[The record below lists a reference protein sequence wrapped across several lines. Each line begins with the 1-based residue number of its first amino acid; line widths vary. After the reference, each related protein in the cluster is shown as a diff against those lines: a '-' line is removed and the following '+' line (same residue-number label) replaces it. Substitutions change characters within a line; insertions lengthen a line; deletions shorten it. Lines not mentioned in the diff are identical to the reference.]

1 MAYVGRINVFDGICF
16 GGHAVDYR
24 VFDPQ
29 LCIVQ
34 LTDFHFG
41 KELQANSCKLAD
53 DILET
58 IKTNIK
64 SGTVLLLV
72 TGDIA
77 YSGKKN
83 EYRSASLFF
92 DYLFEQLGK
101 LEYHSKVY
109 ILPGNHDLQ
118 DPRKSTERF
127 AGSQYDL
134 DIKKMASFYEFA
146 NKYDNRF
153 VLGQPEPITFEVEGT
168 PVSISGFNS
177 APLSTI
183 VGDDK
188 GFHLLRTAQCGLL
201 DNTPDSGLHI
211 FASHHGSEW
220 FRDNDRLSLEKL
232 LSDSIDFA
240 FFGHEHMGQSRCV
253 GGLSGESCVVVR
265 GGTYS
270 LYDDAQSTYK
280 MLLIRFGEL
289 GSYEFVERVYDWE
302 ASGQVHALVDE
313 GRSYRRYIKSKT
325 YFRPRPE
332 FVNELFKSEGNSNE
346 SFKDSFVFPS
356 LKEEIATGTKD
367 GELRIN
373 DRKVITDIHSFME
386 LLLDAKTLEIH
397 SDIRAGKSSLLK
409 AIYRESLAMGYSP
422 LLLTPDYSTGS
433 ITRTLST
440 IIEDQYGDTR
450 EAAEHFRRI
459 PREKVLLLV
468 DDFDSLKRKTK
479 KSDVI
484 KSMLETAGNIVLITA
499 NSFPFE
505 LDETVEVEFQHLLI
519 CPWTKNKRD
528 ELIQKRCKGRLSDEQ
543 TDELIAIVDKAV
555 HSHFQL
561 FDMTPPFINQYI
573 DFYIYESGA
582 SFIKGDLPFTTI
594 MNTNVKR
601 RMRNAVSEDENQL
614 VDEFADAVITVLKKL
629 ALKIHSDRTTVFS
642 SMTFSEVAE
651 SYLTEYDIPAKPKTI
666 MNASVQSGV
675 LIVNDSGYEYSFA
688 SRSLYAYFVAQ
699 AIDLELDEDVDKG
712 ESYVLRLLDELD
724 FSINEEI
731 LVLLEGTR
739 FIPWLTQ
746 KLVEKASDAVNGSDV
761 IFSKGKTY
769 ECLSGLEGLK
779 IAPPSQ
785 EGTGVIRSVT
795 DEIEQR
801 NCEAIERVSYA
812 GVYEYDVPET
822 RNAFQSAI
830 IALKYVAIAGRC
842 LNRQQVK
849 LKESFKAT
857 VREQIYY
864 ATGAALNLLLASIDE
879 SYDEM
884 VEDIVSHLDSPEEAR
899 PKIRRL
905 LSMVALSG
913 CIGQLDTVASNTRG
927 QLSVRGF
934 AKINDRNDFNSLFM
948 LALYLRSSCES
959 QFCNEAKKSIKTARE
974 HAAWPFIVSIMVFSA
989 GYIVEHPH
997 MSKSARHSLIDTVF
1011 NGDQKAKANFLKSAQ
1026 A

>member
-1 MAYVGRINVFDGICF
+1 MDCRD
-16 GGHAVDYR
+16 
-24 VFDPQ
+24 FDPQ

-41 KELQANSCKLAD
+41 KELQANSCKRAD

-92 DYLFEQLGK
+92 DYLVEQLGK

-109 ILPGNHDLQ
+109 ILPGNHDVQ

-127 AGSQYDL
+127 ADSQYDL

-211 FASHHGSEW
+211 FASHHGPEW

-270 LYDDAQSTYK
+270 LYDDAQSAYK
-280 MLLIRFGEL
+280 MLLIRFGEF
-289 GSYEFVERVYDWE
+289 GSYEFAERVYGWE
-302 ASGQVHALVDE
+302 ASAQIHAPLDE
-313 GRSYRRYIKSKT
+313 AHSYRRYIKSKT
-325 YFRPRPE
+325 YFRPRSD
-332 FVNELFKSEGNSNE
+332 FVNELFETEDNSSE

-373 DRKVITDIHSFME
+373 DQKLISDIHSFME
-386 LLLDAKTLEIH
+386 FLLDVKTLEIH

-433 ITRTLST
+433 ISRTLSS
-440 IIEDQYGDTR
+440 IIKDQYGDTR
-450 EAAEHFRRI
+450 EAVELFGRI

-468 DDFDSLKRKTK
+468 DDFDSLKRKAK

-484 KSMLETAGNIVLITA
+484 KSMLKTAGNIVLITA
-499 NSFPFE
+499 NSFTFE
-505 LDETVEVEFQHLLI
+505 LDETVEVDFRHLLI

-528 ELIQKRCKGRLSDEQ
+528 ELIQKRCKGTGLSDAQ
-543 TDELIAIVDKAV
+543 VDELIAIVDKAV
-555 HSHFQL
+555 GSHFQL

-573 DFYIYESGA
+573 DFYIYDSGA
-582 SFIKGDLPFTTI
+582 SFIKGDLPFTSI
-594 MNTNVKR
+594 MNSNVKR
-601 RMRNAVSEDENQL
+601 KICNVISDGENQML
-614 VDEFADAVITVLKKL
+614 DILADAVITVLKKL

-651 SYLTEYDIPAKPKTI
+651 NYLSEYGIPITPKI
-666 MNASVQSGV
+666 IIDASVQSGV
-675 LIVNDSGYEYSFA
+675 LLVEDNGFDYSFA

-724 FSINEEI
+724 FSNNEEI
-731 LVLLEGTR
+731 LVLLEDTR

-761 IFSKGKTY
+761 VFSKGKTY

-785 EGTGVIRSVT
+785 EGTGVIRNVT
-795 DEIEQR
+795 DELEQR

-830 IALKYVAIAGRC
+830 IALKYVAISGRC

-864 ATGAALNLLLASIDE
+864 ATGAALNLLLEAVDD

-884 VEDIVSHLDSPEEAR
+884 VEEVVGHFDSPDEAK

-913 CIGQLDTVASNTRG
+913 CIGQLDTVASNACG
-927 QLSVRGF
+927 PLSVLGF
-934 AKINDRNDFNSLFM
+934 SKIIDESDFYSLFM
-948 LALYLRSSCES
+948 LALYLRSNSEKE
-959 QFCNEAKKSIKTARE
+959 FCGVAKKSIKTARE
-974 HAAWPFIVSIMVFSA
+974 HAAWPFIVAITVLSA

-997 MSKSARHSLIDTVF
+997 MSKSARQSLVDTVF
-1011 NGDQKAKANFLKSAQ
+1011 NGNQKVKAKFLKSAR

>member
-1 MAYVGRINVFDGICF
+1 MDCRY
-16 GGHAVDYR
+16 
-24 VFDPQ
+24 FDPQ

-41 KELQANSCKLAD
+41 KELQANSCKRAD

-92 DYLFEQLGK
+92 DYLVEQLGK

-109 ILPGNHDLQ
+109 ILPGNHDVQ

-127 AGSQYDL
+127 ADSQYDL
-134 DIKKMASFYEFA
+134 DIKKMASFYEFT

-211 FASHHGSEW
+211 FASHHGPEW
-220 FRDNDRLSLEKL
+220 FRDNDRLSLERL

-270 LYDDAQSTYK
+270 FYDDAQSTYK

-373 DRKVITDIHSFME
+373 DQKVITDIHSFME

-479 KSDVI
+479 KSVVI

-499 NSFPFE
+499 NSFTFE
-505 LDETVEVEFQHLLI
+505 LDETVEVDFRHLLI

-528 ELIQKRCKGRLSDEQ
+528 ELIQKRCKGTGLSDAQ
-543 TDELIAIVDKAV
+543 VDELIAIVDKAV
-555 HSHFQL
+555 GSHFQL

-573 DFYIYESGA
+573 DFYIYDSGA
-582 SFIKGDLPFTTI
+582 SFIKGDLPFTSI
-594 MNTNVKR
+594 MNSNVKR
-601 RMRNAVSEDENQL
+601 KICNVISDGENQML
-614 VDEFADAVITVLKKL
+614 DILADAVITVLKKL

-651 SYLTEYDIPAKPKTI
+651 NYLSEYGIPITPKII
-666 MNASVQSGV
+666 MDASVQSGV
-675 LIVNDSGYEYSFA
+675 LLVEDNGFNYSFA

-699 AIDLELDEDVDKG
+699 AIDLEFDEDVDKG

-761 IFSKGKTY
+761 VFSKGKTY

-785 EGTGVIRSVT
+785 EGKGVIRSVT
-795 DEIEQR
+795 DELEQR

-849 LKESFKAT
+849 LKESLKAT

-864 ATGAALNLLLASIDE
+864 ATGAALNLLLEAVDD

-884 VEDIVSHLDSPEEAR
+884 VEEVVGQFDSPDEAK
-899 PKIRRL
+899 PKIRKL

-913 CIGQLDTVASNTRG
+913 CIGQLDTVASNACG
-927 QLSVRGF
+927 PLSVLGF
-934 AKINDRNDFNSLFM
+934 SKIIDDSDFYSLFM
-948 LALYLRSSCES
+948 LALYLRSNSEKE
-959 QFCNEAKKSIKTARE
+959 FCSVAKKSIKTARE
-974 HAAWPFIVSIMVFSA
+974 HAAWPFIVAITVLSA

-997 MSKSARHSLIDTVF
+997 MSKSARQSLVDTVF
-1011 NGDQKAKANFLKSAQ
+1011 NGNQKAKAKFLKSAQ

>member
-1 MAYVGRINVFDGICF
+1 MDCRD
-16 GGHAVDYR
+16 
-24 VFDPQ
+24 FDPQ

-41 KELQANSCKLAD
+41 KELQANSCKRAD

-92 DYLFEQLGK
+92 DYLVEQLGK

-109 ILPGNHDLQ
+109 ILPGNHDVQ

-127 AGSQYDL
+127 ADSQYDL
-134 DIKKMASFYEFA
+134 DIKKMASFYEFT

-211 FASHHGSEW
+211 FASHHGPEW
-220 FRDNDRLSLEKL
+220 FRDNDRLSLERL

-270 LYDDAQSTYK
+270 FYDDAQSTYK

-373 DRKVITDIHSFME
+373 DQKVITDIHSFME

-479 KSDVI
+479 KSVVI

-499 NSFPFE
+499 NSFTFE
-505 LDETVEVEFQHLLI
+505 LDETVKVDFRHLLI

-528 ELIQKRCKGRLSDEQ
+528 ELIQKRCKGTGLSDAQ
-543 TDELIAIVDKAV
+543 VDELIAIVDKAV
-555 HSHFQL
+555 GSHFQL

-573 DFYIYESGA
+573 DFYIYDSGA
-582 SFIKGDLPFTTI
+582 SFIKGDLPFTSI
-594 MNTNVKR
+594 MNSNVKR
-601 RMRNAVSEDENQL
+601 KICNVISDGENQML
-614 VDEFADAVITVLKKL
+614 DILADAVITVLKKL

-651 SYLTEYDIPAKPKTI
+651 NYLSEYGIPITPKII
-666 MNASVQSGV
+666 MDASVQSGV
-675 LIVNDSGYEYSFA
+675 LLVEDNGFNYSFA

-699 AIDLELDEDVDKG
+699 AIDLEFDEDVDKG

-761 IFSKGKTY
+761 VFSKGKTY

-785 EGTGVIRSVT
+785 EGKGVIRSVT
-795 DEIEQR
+795 DELEQR

-849 LKESFKAT
+849 LKESLKAT

-864 ATGAALNLLLASIDE
+864 ATGAALNLLLEAVDD

-884 VEDIVSHLDSPEEAR
+884 VEEVVGQFDSPDEAK
-899 PKIRRL
+899 PKNRKL

-913 CIGQLDTVASNTRG
+913 CIGQLDTVASNACG
-927 QLSVRGF
+927 PLSVLGF
-934 AKINDRNDFNSLFM
+934 SKIIDDSDFYSLFM
-948 LALYLRSSCES
+948 LALYLRSNSEKE
-959 QFCNEAKKSIKTARE
+959 FCSVAKKSIKTARE
-974 HAAWPFIVSIMVFSA
+974 HAAWPFIVAITVLSA

-997 MSKSARHSLIDTVF
+997 MSKSARQSLVDSVF
-1011 NGDQKAKANFLKSAQ
+1011 NGNQKAKAKFLKSAQ

>member
-1 MAYVGRINVFDGICF
+1 MDC
-16 GGHAVDYR
+16 R

-41 KELQANSCKLAD
+41 KELQANSCKRAD

-92 DYLFEQLGK
+92 DYLVEQLGK

-109 ILPGNHDLQ
+109 ILPGNHDVQ

-127 AGSQYDL
+127 ADSQYDL

-153 VLGQPEPITFEVEGT
+153 VLGQPQPITFEVEGT

-211 FASHHGSEW
+211 FASHHGPEW
-220 FRDNDRLSLEKL
+220 FRDNDRLSLERL

-270 LYDDAQSTYK
+270 FYDDAQSTYK

-332 FVNELFKSEGNSNE
+332 FVIELFKSEGNSNE

-373 DRKVITDIHSFME
+373 DQKVITDIHSFME
-386 LLLDAKTLEIH
+386 FLLDAKTLEIH

-499 NSFPFE
+499 NSFTFE
-505 LDETVEVEFQHLLI
+505 LDETVEVDFRHLLI

-528 ELIQKRCKGRLSDEQ
+528 ELIQKRCKGTGLSDAQ
-543 TDELIAIVDKAV
+543 VDELIAIVDKAV
-555 HSHFQL
+555 GSHFQL

-573 DFYIYESGA
+573 DFYIYDSGA
-582 SFIKGDLPFTTI
+582 SFIKGDLPFTSI
-594 MNTNVKR
+594 MNSNVKR
-601 RMRNAVSEDENQL
+601 KICNVISDGENQML
-614 VDEFADAVITVLKKL
+614 DILADAVITVLKKL

-651 SYLTEYDIPAKPKTI
+651 NYLSEYGIPITPKII
-666 MNASVQSGV
+666 MDASVQSGV
-675 LIVNDSGYEYSFA
+675 LLVEDNGFDYSFA

-746 KLVEKASDAVNGSDV
+746 KLVEKAADAVNGSDV
-761 IFSKGKTY
+761 VFSKGKTY

-795 DEIEQR
+795 DELEQR

-849 LKESFKAT
+849 LKESFKAI
-857 VREQIYY
+857 VREQIYC
-864 ATGAALNLLLASIDE
+864 ATGAALNLLLEAVDD

-884 VEDIVSHLDSPEEAR
+884 VEEVAGQFDSPDEAK

-913 CIGQLDTVASNTRG
+913 CIGQLDTVASNACG
-927 QLSVRGF
+927 PLSVLGF
-934 AKINDRNDFNSLFM
+934 STIIDESDFYSLFM
-948 LALYLRSSCES
+948 LALYLRSNSEKE
-959 QFCNEAKKSIKTARE
+959 FCNVAKKSIKTARE
-974 HAAWPFIVSIMVFSA
+974 HAAWPYIVAITVLSA

-997 MSKSARHSLIDTVF
+997 MSKPARQSLVDTVF
-1011 NGDQKAKANFLKSAQ
+1011 NGNQKAKAKFLKSAQ

>member
-1 MAYVGRINVFDGICF
+1 MDCRD
-16 GGHAVDYR
+16 
-24 VFDPQ
+24 FDPQ

-41 KELQANSCKLAD
+41 KELQANSCKRAD

-92 DYLFEQLGK
+92 DYLVEQLGK

-109 ILPGNHDLQ
+109 ILPGNHDVQ

-127 AGSQYDL
+127 ADSQYDL

-211 FASHHGSEW
+211 FASHHGPEW

-270 LYDDAQSTYK
+270 LYDDAQSAYK
-280 MLLIRFGEL
+280 MLLIRFGEF
-289 GSYEFVERVYDWE
+289 GSYEFAERVYGWE
-302 ASGQVHALVDE
+302 ASAQIHAPLDE
-313 GRSYRRYIKSKT
+313 AHSYRRYIKSKT
-325 YFRPRPE
+325 YFRPRSD
-332 FVNELFKSEGNSNE
+332 FVNELFETEDNSSE

-373 DRKVITDIHSFME
+373 DQKLISDIHSFME
-386 LLLDAKTLEIH
+386 FLLDVKTLEIH

-433 ITRTLST
+433 ISRTLSS
-440 IIEDQYGDTR
+440 IIKDQYGDTR
-450 EAAEHFRRI
+450 EAVELFGRI

-468 DDFDSLKRKTK
+468 DDFDSLKRKAK

-484 KSMLETAGNIVLITA
+484 KSMLKTAGNIVLITA
-499 NSFPFE
+499 NSFTFE
-505 LDETVEVEFQHLLI
+505 LDETVEVDFRHLLI

-528 ELIQKRCKGRLSDEQ
+528 ELIQKRCKGTGLSDAQ
-543 TDELIAIVDKAV
+543 VDELIAIVDKAV
-555 HSHFQL
+555 GSHFQL

-573 DFYIYESGA
+573 DFYIYDSGA
-582 SFIKGDLPFTTI
+582 SFIKGDLPFTSI
-594 MNTNVKR
+594 MNSNVKR
-601 RMRNAVSEDENQL
+601 KICNVISDGENQML
-614 VDEFADAVITVLKKL
+614 DILADAVITVLKKL
-629 ALKIHSDRTTVFS
+629 ALKIHSDRTTVYS

-651 SYLTEYDIPAKPKTI
+651 NYLSEYGIPITPKII
-666 MNASVQSGV
+666 MDASVQSGV
-675 LIVNDSGYEYSFA
+675 LLVEDNGFNYSFA

-699 AIDLELDEDVDKG
+699 AIDLEFDEDVDKG

-731 LVLLEGTR
+731 LVLLEDTR

-761 IFSKGKTY
+761 VFSKGKTY
-769 ECLSGLEGLK
+769 ECLSGLEGIK

-785 EGTGVIRSVT
+785 EGAGAIRSVT
-795 DEIEQR
+795 DELEQR

-857 VREQIYY
+857 VRGQIYY
-864 ATGAALNLLLASIDE
+864 ATGAALNLLLEAVDD

-884 VEDIVSHLDSPEEAR
+884 VEEVVGHFDSPDEAK

-913 CIGQLDTVASNTRG
+913 CIGQLDTVASNACG
-927 QLSVRGF
+927 PLSVLGF
-934 AKINDRNDFNSLFM
+934 SKIIDESDFYSLFM
-948 LALYLRSSCES
+948 LALYLRSNSEKE
-959 QFCNEAKKSIKTARE
+959 FCGVAKKSIKTARE
-974 HAAWPFIVSIMVFSA
+974 HAAWPFIAAITVLSA

-997 MSKSARHSLIDTVF
+997 MSKSARQSLVDTVF
-1011 NGDQKAKANFLKSAQ
+1011 NGNQKVKAKFLKSAR

>member
-1 MAYVGRINVFDGICF
+1 MDRNDFE
-16 GGHAVDYR
+16 
-24 VFDPQ
+24 PQ

-41 KELQANSCKLAD
+41 DELQSNYQKRAD

-58 IKTNIK
+58 IKKSIK

-72 TGDIA
+72 TGDVA
-77 YSGKKN
+77 RTGKES
-83 EYRSASLFF
+83 EYQSAFMFF
-92 DYLFEQLGK
+92 DYLIEQLNQP
-101 LEYHSKVY
+101 EYQLIDY

-118 DPRKSTERF
+118 GPCKSIECF
-127 AGSQYDL
+127 SGAQYDL
-134 DIKKMASFYEFA
+134 DIDNMASFYKFA
-146 NKYDNRF
+146 KKFNNGF
-153 VLGQPEPITFEVEGT
+153 VLGQPQPIVFEVEGT
-168 PVSISGFNS
+168 QVSVSGFNS
-177 APLSTI
+177 APLSTLD
-183 VGDDK
+183 GDDK
-188 GFHLLRTAQCGLL
+188 GFHVLRNPERALL

-211 FASHHGSEW
+211 FASHHGPEW
-220 FRDNDRLSLEKL
+220 FRDNERISLEKML
-232 LSDSIDFA
+232 ANCFDFA
-240 FFGHEHMGQSRCV
+240 FTGHEHMGQSRCV
-253 GGLSGESCVVVR
+253 GGLTGESCVVVR

-270 LYDDAQSTYK
+270 LCDDDQSAYK

-289 GSYEFVERVYDWE
+289 GSYKFTETVYGWE
-302 ASGQVHALVDE
+302 ASAQIHTPLDE
-313 GRSYRRYIKSKT
+313 AHSYRRYIKSKT
-325 YFRPRPE
+325 YFRPLSV
-332 FVNELFKSEGNSNE
+332 FVNELFETEGNSSE

-373 DRKVITDIHSFME
+373 DQNLITDIHSFME
-386 LLLDAKTLEIH
+386 FLLDAKTLEIH

-433 ITRTLST
+433 ISRTLST
-440 IIEDQYGDTR
+440 IIKDQYGDTR
-450 EAAEHFRRI
+450 EAVELFGRI

-468 DDFDSLKRKTK
+468 DDFDSLKRKAK

-484 KSMLETAGNIVLITA
+484 KSMLKTAGNIVLITD
-499 NSFPFE
+499 NSFPFG
-505 LDETVEVEFQHLLI
+505 LDETVEVDFRHLII

-528 ELIQKRCKGRLSDEQ
+528 ELIQKRCKDTGLSDEQ
-543 TDELIAIVDKAV
+543 IDELIAIVDKAV

-573 DFYIYESGA
+573 DFYIFESGA
-582 SFIKGDLPFTTI
+582 SLMKGDLPFTSI
-594 MNTNVKR
+594 MNTNIKR
-601 RMRNAVSEDENQL
+601 RMRNTVFDDENQL
-614 VDEFADAVITVLKKL
+614 VDELVDTVITVLKKL
-629 ALKIHSDRTTVFS
+629 ALKVHSNRTTVFS
-642 SMTFSEVAE
+642 SMTFSEVANN
-651 SYLTEYDIPAKPKTI
+651 YLSEYGIPVSPKKI
-666 MNASVQSGV
+666 MDASVQSGV
-675 LIVNDSGYEYSFA
+675 LVVKDNGYDYSFA

-699 AIDLELDEDVDKG
+699 AIDFELDEDVDKG
-712 ESYVLRLLDELD
+712 ESFVLRLLDELD

-795 DEIEQR
+795 DEMEQR

-812 GVYEYDVPET
+812 GVYEYDVPES

-849 LKESFKAT
+849 LRESFKAI
-857 VREQIYY
+857 VREQIYCS
-864 ATGAALNLLLASIDE
+864 TGAALNLLLEAIDD

-884 VEDIVSHLDSPEEAR
+884 VAEVAGQFDSPDEVK
-899 PKIRRL
+899 PKIGKL

-913 CIGQLDTVASNTRG
+913 CIGQLDTVASNACG
-927 QLSVRGF
+927 PLSVLGF
-934 AKINDRNDFNSLFM
+934 SKISDESDFYSLFM
-948 LALYLRSSCES
+948 LALYLRSNSEKK
-959 QFCNEAKKSIKTARE
+959 FCNVAKKSIKTARE
-974 HAAWPFIVSIMVFSA
+974 HVAWPYIVAIMVLSA

-997 MSKSARHSLIDTVF
+997 MSKSARHSLIDNVF
-1011 NGDQKAKANFLKSAQ
+1011 NGDQKVKANFLKSAQ

>member
-1 MAYVGRINVFDGICF
+1 MDCRD
-16 GGHAVDYR
+16 
-24 VFDPQ
+24 FDPQ

-41 KELQANSCKLAD
+41 KELQANSCKRAD

-92 DYLFEQLGK
+92 DYLVEQLGK

-109 ILPGNHDLQ
+109 ILPGNHDVQ

-127 AGSQYDL
+127 ADSQYDL

-211 FASHHGSEW
+211 FASHHGPEW
-220 FRDNDRLSLEKL
+220 FRDNDRLSLERL

-270 LYDDAQSTYK
+270 FYDDAQSTYK

-373 DRKVITDIHSFME
+373 DQKIITDIHSFME

-397 SDIRAGKSSLLK
+397 SDIRAGKSSFLK

-499 NSFPFE
+499 NSFTFE
-505 LDETVEVEFQHLLI
+505 LDETVEVDFRHLLI

-528 ELIQKRCKGRLSDEQ
+528 ELIQKRCKGTGLSDAQ
-543 TDELIAIVDKAV
+543 VDELIAIVDKAV
-555 HSHFQL
+555 GSHFQL

-573 DFYIYESGA
+573 DFYIYDSGA
-582 SFIKGDLPFTTI
+582 SFIKGDLPFTSI
-594 MNTNVKR
+594 MNSNVKR
-601 RMRNAVSEDENQL
+601 KICNIISDGENQML
-614 VDEFADAVITVLKKL
+614 DILADAVITVLKKL

-651 SYLTEYDIPAKPKTI
+651 NYLSEYGIPITPKII
-666 MNASVQSGV
+666 MDASVQSGV
-675 LIVNDSGYEYSFA
+675 LLVEDNGFNYSFA

-746 KLVEKASDAVNGSDV
+746 KLVEKAADAVNGSDV
-761 IFSKGKTY
+761 VFSKRKTY

-795 DEIEQR
+795 DELEQR

-849 LKESFKAT
+849 LKESLKAT

-864 ATGAALNLLLASIDE
+864 ATGAALNLLLEAVDD

-884 VEDIVSHLDSPEEAR
+884 VEEVVGQFDSPDEDK

-913 CIGQLDTVASNTRG
+913 CIGQLDTVAANACG
-927 QLSVRGF
+927 PLSVLGF
-934 AKINDRNDFNSLFM
+934 SKIIDDSDFYSLFM
-948 LALYLRSSCES
+948 LALYLRSNSEKE
-959 QFCNEAKKSIKTARE
+959 FCNVAKNSIKTARE
-974 HAAWPFIVSIMVFSA
+974 HAAWPFIVAITVLSA

-997 MSKSARHSLIDTVF
+997 MSKSARQSLVDTVF
-1011 NGDQKAKANFLKSAQ
+1011 NGNQKAKAKFLKSAQ

>member
-1 MAYVGRINVFDGICF
+1 MDCRD
-16 GGHAVDYR
+16 
-24 VFDPQ
+24 FDPQ

-41 KELQANSCKLAD
+41 KELQANSCKRAD

-92 DYLFEQLGK
+92 DYLVEQLGK

-109 ILPGNHDLQ
+109 ILPGNHDVQ

-127 AGSQYDL
+127 ADSQHDL
-134 DIKKMASFYEFA
+134 DIKKMASFYEFT

-201 DNTPDSGLHI
+201 DNIPDSGLHI
-211 FASHHGSEW
+211 FASHHGPEW
-220 FRDNDRLSLEKL
+220 FRDNDRLSLERL

-270 LYDDAQSTYK
+270 FYDDAQSTYK

-373 DRKVITDIHSFME
+373 DQKVITDIHSFME

-479 KSDVI
+479 KSVVI

-499 NSFPFE
+499 NSFTFE
-505 LDETVEVEFQHLLI
+505 LDETVEVDFRHLLI

-528 ELIQKRCKGRLSDEQ
+528 ELIQKRCKGTGLSDAQ
-543 TDELIAIVDKAV
+543 VDELIAIVDKAV
-555 HSHFQL
+555 GSHFQL

-573 DFYIYESGA
+573 DFYIYDSGA
-582 SFIKGDLPFTTI
+582 SFIKGDLPFTSI
-594 MNTNVKR
+594 MNSNVKR
-601 RMRNAVSEDENQL
+601 KICNVISDGENQML
-614 VDEFADAVITVLKKL
+614 DILADAVITVLKKL

-651 SYLTEYDIPAKPKTI
+651 NYLSEYGIPITPKII
-666 MNASVQSGV
+666 MDASVQSGV
-675 LIVNDSGYEYSFA
+675 LLVEDNGFNYSFA

-699 AIDLELDEDVDKG
+699 AIDLEFDEDVDKG

-761 IFSKGKTY
+761 VFSKGKTY

-785 EGTGVIRSVT
+785 EGKGVIRSVT
-795 DEIEQR
+795 DELEQR

-849 LKESFKAT
+849 LKESLKAT

-864 ATGAALNLLLASIDE
+864 ATGAALNLLLEAVDD

-884 VEDIVSHLDSPEEAR
+884 VEEVVGQFDSPDEAK
-899 PKIRRL
+899 PKIRKL

-913 CIGQLDTVASNTRG
+913 CIGQLDTVASNACG
-927 QLSVRGF
+927 PLSVLGF
-934 AKINDRNDFNSLFM
+934 SKIIDDSDFYSLFM
-948 LALYLRSSCES
+948 LALYLRSNSEKE
-959 QFCNEAKKSIKTARE
+959 FCSVAKKSIKTARE
-974 HAAWPFIVSIMVFSA
+974 HAAWPFIVAITVLSA

-997 MSKSARHSLIDTVF
+997 MSKSARQSLVDTVF
-1011 NGDQKAKANFLKSAQ
+1011 NGNQKAKAKFLKSAQ

>member
-1 MAYVGRINVFDGICF
+1 MDCND
-16 GGHAVDYR
+16 
-24 VFDPQ
+24 FDPQ

-41 KELQANSCKLAD
+41 EELQSNYQKRVD

-58 IKTNIK
+58 IKNSIN

-72 TGDIA
+72 TGDVA
-77 YSGKKN
+77 RTGKGS
-83 EYRSASLFF
+83 EYQSAAMFF
-92 DYLFEQLGK
+92 DYLIEQLNQP
-101 LEYHSKVY
+101 EYQLKVY

-118 DPRKSTERF
+118 GPCKSIECF
-127 AGSQYDL
+127 SGVQYDL
-134 DIKKMASFYEFA
+134 DLENMASFFEFA

-153 VLGQPEPITFEVEGT
+153 VFGQPGPIVFEVEGT
-168 PVSISGFNS
+168 KVSVSGFNS
-177 APLSTI
+177 APLSTLD
-183 VGDDK
+183 GDDK
-188 GFHLLRTAQCGLL
+188 GFHVLRNPERALL

-211 FASHHGSEW
+211 FASHHGPEW
-220 FRDNDRLSLEKL
+220 FCDNERLSLEKML
-232 LSDSIDFA
+232 ASCFDFA
-240 FFGHEHMGQSRCV
+240 FTGHEHMGQSRCV

-270 LYDDAQSTYK
+270 LNDDDQSTYK

-289 GSYEFVERVYDWE
+289 GSYEFAEKVFSWGSS
-302 ASGQVHALVDE
+302 AQVHARIDE
-313 GRSYRRYIKSKT
+313 DRSCRRYIKSKT
-325 YFRPRPE
+325 YFSPQPD
-332 FVNELFKSEGNSNE
+332 FVNELFKSEGNSND

-367 GELRIN
+367 GELKIN
-373 DRKVITDIHSFME
+373 DQKVITDIHSFME
-386 LLLDAKTLEIH
+386 LLVDAKTLEIH

-422 LLLTPDYSTGS
+422 LLLTPEYSTGS

-450 EAAEHFRRI
+450 DAAELFRRI

-468 DDFDSLKRKTK
+468 DDFDSLKRKNK

-484 KSMLETAGNIVLITA
+484 KSMLEIAGNIVLITDI
-499 NSFPFE
+499 SFPFE
-505 LDETVEVEFQHLLI
+505 LDETVEVDFRHLLI

-528 ELIQKRCKGRLSDEQ
+528 ELIQKRCKGTELSVGQ
-543 TDELIAIVDKAV
+543 IDELISIVDKAV

-582 SFIKGDLPFTTI
+582 SLMKGDLPFTSI

-601 RMRNAVSEDENQL
+601 RMRNAVSDDENQL
-614 VDEFADAVITVLKKL
+614 IDELADAVITVLKKL
-629 ALKIHSDRTTVFS
+629 ALKVHSNRTTVFS
-642 SMTFSEVAE
+642 SMTFSEVANN
-651 SYLTEYDIPAKPKTI
+651 YLSEYGIPVSPKKI
-666 MNASVQSGV
+666 MDASVQSGV
-675 LIVNDSGYEYSFA
+675 LVVKDNGYEYSFA

-699 AIDLELDEDVDKG
+699 AIDFELDEDADKG

-785 EGTGVIRSVT
+785 EGAGAIRSVT
-795 DEIEQR
+795 DEMEQR
-801 NCEAIERVSYA
+801 NCEAIERVSYS

-849 LKESFKAT
+849 LKESFKAI
-857 VREQIYY
+857 VRGQIYC
-864 ATGAALNLLLASIDE
+864 ATGAALNLLLEAIDD
-879 SYDEM
+879 SFGEM
-884 VEDIVSHLDSPEEAR
+884 VEAVAGQFDSPDEAK
-899 PKIRRL
+899 PKIRKL

-913 CIGQLDTVASNTRG
+913 CIGQLDTVASNACG
-927 QLSVRGF
+927 PLSVLGF
-934 AKINDRNDFNSLFM
+934 SKIIDESDFYSLFM
-948 LALYLRSSCES
+948 LALYLRSNSEKE
-959 QFCNEAKKSIKTARE
+959 FCNVAKKSIKTARE
-974 HAAWPFIVSIMVFSA
+974 HAAWPFIVAIMVLSA
-989 GYIVEHPH
+989 EYIVEHPH
-997 MSKSARHSLIDTVF
+997 MSKSVRHSLIDTVF
-1011 NGDQKAKANFLKSAQ
+1011 NGDQKVKARLLKTTQ

>member
-1 MAYVGRINVFDGICF
+1 MDRNDFE
-16 GGHAVDYR
+16 
-24 VFDPQ
+24 PQ

-41 KELQANSCKLAD
+41 EELQVNCHDRVD

-58 IKTNIK
+58 IKSSIT
-64 SGTVLLLV
+64 SGAVLLLV

-77 YSGKKN
+77 YSGKKK
-83 EYRSASLFF
+83 EYQSASLFF
-92 DYLFEQLGK
+92 DYLIEQLDK
-101 LEYHSKVY
+101 LEYRLIVY
-109 ILPGNHDLQ
+109 LLPGNHDLQ
-118 DPRKSTERF
+118 GPRKSTERF
-127 AGSQYDL
+127 VDTQYDL
-134 DIKKMASFYEFA
+134 DVKKMASFYEFA
-146 NKYDNRF
+146 NQYGNQF
-153 VLGQPEPITFEVEGT
+153 VLGQPDSITFEVEGT
-168 PVSISGFNS
+168 QVSVSGFNS
-177 APLSTI
+177 APLSTL

-188 GFHLLRTAQCGLL
+188 GFHLLRSFGSSLL
-201 DNTPDSGLHI
+201 GNTPDSGLHI
-211 FASHHGSEW
+211 FASHHGPEW
-220 FRDNDRLSLEKL
+220 FLDNDRLNLEKM
-232 LSDSIDFA
+232 LSNSFDFA
-240 FFGHEHMGQSRCV
+240 FTGHEHMGQSRCV
-253 GGLSGESCVVVR
+253 GGLTGESCVVVR

-270 LYDDAQSTYK
+270 LYDDNQSSYK
-280 MLLIRFGEL
+280 MVLIRFGEL
-289 GSYEFVERVYDWE
+289 GSYEFVERVYGWDVS
-302 ASGQVHALVDE
+302 ARVHTPIDE
-313 GRSYRRYIKSKT
+313 DCSYHRYIKSKT
-325 YFRPRPE
+325 YFRPRSD

-373 DRKVITDIHSFME
+373 DQKIITDIHSFME

-397 SDIRAGKSSLLK
+397 SDIREGKSSLLK
-409 AIYRESLAMGYSP
+409 AIYRESLSMGYSP

-433 ITRTLST
+433 ISRTLST

-450 EAAEHFRRI
+450 EAVERFRRI

-468 DDFDSLKRKTK
+468 DDFDSLKRKAK

-484 KSMLETAGNIVLITA
+484 KSMLRTAGNIVLITDI
-499 NSFPFE
+499 SFPFE
-505 LDETVEVEFQHLLI
+505 LDETVEADFRHLLI

-528 ELIQKRCKGRLSDEQ
+528 ELIQKRCKDTGLSDEQ
-543 TDELIAIVDKAV
+543 VDELIAIVDKAV

-582 SFIKGDLPFTTI
+582 FFIKGDLPFTSI

-601 RMRNAVSEDENQL
+601 KIRNAVSDDEKQL
-614 VDEFADAVITVLKKL
+614 VDELADAVIAVLMKL
-629 ALKIHSDRTTVFS
+629 ALKIHSDRTVVFS
-642 SMTFSEVAE
+642 SMTFSQVAE
-651 SYLTEYDIPAKPKTI
+651 SYLNDYGIPADPKTI
-666 MNASVQSGV
+666 MDVSVQSGV
-675 LIVNDSGYEYSFA
+675 LVVKDNGYEYSFA

-785 EGTGVIRSVT
+785 EGTGAIRSVT
-795 DEIEQR
+795 DEMEQR

-812 GVYEYDVPET
+812 GVYEYEVPKA

-849 LKESFKAT
+849 LKESLKAT
-857 VREQIYY
+857 ARERIYCV
-864 ATGAALNLLLASIDE
+864 TGAALNLLLTAIDE

-884 VEDIVSHLDSPEEAR
+884 VEDVASQLDSPEEAR
-899 PKIRRL
+899 PIIRRL

-913 CIGQLDTVASNTRG
+913 CIGQLDTVASNACG
-927 QLSVRGF
+927 PLSVLGF
-934 AKINDRNDFNSLFM
+934 SKIIDESDFYSLFM
-948 LALYLRSSCES
+948 LALYLRSNSEKK
-959 QFCNEAKKSIKTARE
+959 FCNVAKKSIKTARE
-974 HAAWPFIVSIMVFSA
+974 HAAWPLIVAITVLSA

-997 MSKSARHSLIDTVF
+997 MSKSARHSLIDNVF
-1011 NGDQKAKANFLKSAQ
+1011 NGDQKVKARLLKTTQ

>member
-1 MAYVGRINVFDGICF
+1 MDCHDFN
-16 GGHAVDYR
+16 
-24 VFDPQ
+24 PQ

-41 KELQANSCKLAD
+41 EELRGNYQKRVN

-58 IKTNIK
+58 IKNSIK

-72 TGDIA
+72 TGDVA
-77 YSGKKN
+77 RTGEEK
-83 EYRSASLFF
+83 EYHAAAMFF
-92 DYLFEQLGK
+92 DYLIERLNKPEYQLR
-101 LEYHSKVY
+101 VY

-118 DPRKSTERF
+118 GPCNSIVCRAD
-127 AGSQYDL
+127 AQYDL
-134 DIKKMASFYEFA
+134 DINNMVSFFDFA
-146 NKYDNRF
+146 NKYDNQF
-153 VLGQPEPITFEVEGT
+153 VLGKPEPITFEVEGT
-168 PVSISGFNS
+168 QVSVSGYNS
-177 APLSTI
+177 APLSSLL
-183 VGDDK
+183 GDDK
-188 GFHLLRTAQCGLL
+188 GFHLLRCPESGLL
-201 DNTPDSGLHI
+201 DNAPDSGLHI
-211 FASHHGSEW
+211 FASHHGPEW
-220 FRDNDRLSLEKL
+220 FCDDDRLSLEKL
-232 LSDSIDFA
+232 LSNCFDFA
-240 FFGHEHMGQSRCV
+240 FTGHEHMGQSRCV
-253 GGLSGESCVVVR
+253 GGLAGESCVVVR

-270 LYDDAQSTYK
+270 LCDDDQSSYK

-289 GSYEFVERVYDWE
+289 GSYEFAERVYGWE
-302 ASGQVHALVDE
+302 ASAQIHTLLDE
-313 GRSYRRYIKSKT
+313 AHSYRRYIKSKT
-325 YFRPRPE
+325 FFRPRSD
-332 FVNELFKSEGNSNE
+332 FVKELFEAEDNSSE

-373 DRKVITDIHSFME
+373 GQKLISDIHSFME
-386 LLLDAKTLEIH
+386 FLLDAKTLEIH

-450 EAAEHFRRI
+450 EAAELFRRI

-468 DDFDSLKRKTK
+468 DDFDSLKRKNK

-484 KSMLETAGNIVLITA
+484 KSMLKIAGNIVLITA
-499 NSFPFE
+499 KSFTFE
-505 LDETVEVEFQHLLI
+505 LDETVEVDFRHLLI

-528 ELIQKRCKGRLSDEQ
+528 ELIQKRCKDRLSDEQ

-594 MNTNVKR
+594 MNSNVKR
-601 RMRNAVSEDENQL
+601 RMRNAVPDDDDQL
-614 VDEFADAVITVLKKL
+614 VDELADAVITVLKKL

-642 SMTFSEVAE
+642 SRTFSEVAE
-651 SYLTEYDIPAKPKTI
+651 NYLSEYGIPAKPKII
-666 MNASVQSGV
+666 MDASIQSGV
-675 LIVNDSGYEYSFA
+675 LVVKDNGYEYSFA

-699 AIDLELDEDVDKG
+699 TIDFELDEDVELG
-712 ESYVLRLLDELD
+712 ESYVMRLLDELD
-724 FSINEEI
+724 FPINEEI

-746 KLVEKASDAVNGSDV
+746 KLVEKASDAVDSSDV
-761 IFSKGKTY
+761 IFNQGKTY
-769 ECLSGLEGLK
+769 KCLSGLEGIK

-785 EGTGVIRSVT
+785 EGAGAIRSVT
-795 DEIEQR
+795 DEIEKR

-812 GVYEYDVPET
+812 GVYEYEVPET
-822 RNAFQSAI
+822 RSAFQSAI

-849 LKESFKAT
+849 LKESLKAT

-884 VEDIVSHLDSPEEAR
+884 VEDVVGQLDSPEEAR
-899 PKIRRL
+899 PKIRKL

-913 CIGQLDTVASNTRG
+913 CIGQLDTVASNACG
-927 QLSVRGF
+927 PLSVRGF
-934 AKINDRNDFNSLFM
+934 SMIDDENEFYSLFM
-948 LALYLRSSCES
+948 LALYLRSNSES
-959 QFCNEAKKSIKTARE
+959 QFCNEAKKSIKTARG
-974 HAAWPFIVSIMVFSA
+974 HYAWPFIVSIMVLSA

-997 MSKSARHSLIDTVF
+997 MSKPARHSLIDTVF
-1011 NGDQKAKANFLKSAQ
+1011 NGDQKVKANFLKSAQ

>member
-1 MAYVGRINVFDGICF
+1 MDC
-16 GGHAVDYR
+16 HD
-24 VFDPQ
+24 FDPQ

-41 KELQANSCKLAD
+41 EELRGNYQKRVN

-58 IKTNIK
+58 IKNSIK

-72 TGDIA
+72 TGDVA
-77 YSGKKN
+77 RTGEEK
-83 EYRSASLFF
+83 EYHAAAMFF
-92 DYLFEQLGK
+92 DYLIERLNKPEYQLR
-101 LEYHSKVY
+101 VY

-118 DPRKSTERF
+118 GPCNSIVCRAD
-127 AGSQYDL
+127 AQYDL
-134 DIKKMASFYEFA
+134 DINNMVSFFEFA
-146 NKYDNRF
+146 NKYDNQF
-153 VLGQPEPITFEVEGT
+153 VLGKPEPITFEVEGT
-168 PVSISGFNS
+168 QVSVSGYNS
-177 APLSTI
+177 APLSSLL
-183 VGDDK
+183 GDDK
-188 GFHLLRTAQCGLL
+188 GFHLLRCPESGLL
-201 DNTPDSGLHI
+201 DNIPDSGLHI
-211 FASHHGSEW
+211 FASHHGPEW
-220 FRDNDRLSLEKL
+220 FCDDDRLSLEKL
-232 LSDSIDFA
+232 LSNCFDFA
-240 FFGHEHMGQSRCV
+240 FTGHEHMGQSRCV
-253 GGLSGESCVVVR
+253 GGLAGESCVVVR

-270 LYDDAQSTYK
+270 LCDDDQSSYK

-289 GSYEFVERVYDWE
+289 GSYEFAERVYGWE
-302 ASGQVHALVDE
+302 ASAQIHTLLDE
-313 GRSYRRYIKSKT
+313 AHSYRRYIKSKT
-325 YFRPRPE
+325 FFRPRSD
-332 FVNELFKSEGNSNE
+332 FVKELFEAEDNSSE

-373 DRKVITDIHSFME
+373 DQKLISDIHSFME
-386 LLLDAKTLEIH
+386 FLLDAKTLEIH

-450 EAAEHFRRI
+450 EAAELFRRI
-459 PREKVLLLV
+459 PREKDLLLV
-468 DDFDSLKRKTK
+468 DDFDSLKRKNK

-484 KSMLETAGNIVLITA
+484 KSMLKIAGNIVLITA
-499 NSFPFE
+499 KSFTFE
-505 LDETVEVEFQHLLI
+505 LDETVEVDFRHLLI

-528 ELIQKRCKGRLSDEQ
+528 ELIQKRCKDRLSDEQ
-543 TDELIAIVDKAV
+543 ADELIAIVDKAV

-573 DFYIYESGA
+573 DFYIYDSGA
-582 SFIKGDLPFTTI
+582 SFIKGDLPFTSI
-594 MNTNVKR
+594 MNSNVKR
-601 RMRNAVSEDENQL
+601 KICNVISDGENQML
-614 VDEFADAVITVLKKL
+614 DILADAVITVLKKL
-629 ALKIHSDRTTVFS
+629 ALKIHSDRTTLFS

-651 SYLTEYDIPAKPKTI
+651 NYLSEYGIPITPKII
-666 MNASVQSGV
+666 MDASVQSGV
-675 LIVNDSGYEYSFA
+675 LLVEDNGFDYSFA

-746 KLVEKASDAVNGSDV
+746 KLVEKAADAVNGSDV
-761 IFSKGKTY
+761 VFSKGKTY

-785 EGTGVIRSVT
+785 EGTGVVRSVT
-795 DEIEQR
+795 DEMEQR

-812 GVYEYDVPET
+812 GVYDYDVPET

-849 LKESFKAT
+849 LKEPLKAI
-857 VREQIYY
+857 VREQIYR
-864 ATGAALNLLLASIDE
+864 ATGAALNLLLEAIDD
-879 SYDEM
+879 SYEEM
-884 VEDIVSHLDSPEEAR
+884 AEEVAGHFDSPDEAK

-913 CIGQLDTVASNTRG
+913 CIGQLDTVASNACG
-927 QLSVRGF
+927 SLSVLGF
-934 AKINDRNDFNSLFM
+934 SKIIDESDFYSLFM
-948 LALYLRSSCES
+948 LALYLRSNSEKE
-959 QFCNEAKKSIKTARE
+959 FCNVAKKSIKTARE
-974 HAAWPFIVSIMVFSA
+974 HAAWPFIVAITVLSA

-997 MSKSARHSLIDTVF
+997 MSKSARQSLVDTVF
-1011 NGDQKAKANFLKSAQ
+1011 NGNQKAKAKFLKSAQ

>member
-1 MAYVGRINVFDGICF
+1 
-16 GGHAVDYR
+16 
-24 VFDPQ
+24 
-29 LCIVQ
+29 
-34 LTDFHFG
+34 
-41 KELQANSCKLAD
+41 
-53 DILET
+53 
-58 IKTNIK
+58 
-64 SGTVLLLV
+64 
-72 TGDIA
+72 
-77 YSGKKN
+77 
-83 EYRSASLFF
+83 
-92 DYLFEQLGK
+92 
-101 LEYHSKVY
+101 
-109 ILPGNHDLQ
+109 
-118 DPRKSTERF
+118 
-127 AGSQYDL
+127 
-134 DIKKMASFYEFA
+134 
-146 NKYDNRF
+146 
-153 VLGQPEPITFEVEGT
+153 
-168 PVSISGFNS
+168 
-177 APLSTI
+177 
-183 VGDDK
+183 
-188 GFHLLRTAQCGLL
+188 
-201 DNTPDSGLHI
+201 
-211 FASHHGSEW
+211 
-220 FRDNDRLSLEKL
+220 
-232 LSDSIDFA
+232 
-240 FFGHEHMGQSRCV
+240 
-253 GGLSGESCVVVR
+253 
-265 GGTYS
+265 
-270 LYDDAQSTYK
+270 

-289 GSYEFVERVYDWE
+289 GSYKFTETVYGWE
-302 ASGQVHALVDE
+302 ASAQIHTSLDNAH
-313 GRSYRRYIKSKT
+313 SYRRYIKSKT
-325 YFRPRPE
+325 YFRPRSD
-332 FVNELFKSEGNSNE
+332 FVNELFETEDNSRE

-373 DRKVITDIHSFME
+373 DQKLISDIHSFME
-386 LLLDAKTLEIH
+386 LLVDAKTLEIH

-422 LLLTPDYSTGS
+422 LLLTPEYSTGS

-450 EAAEHFRRI
+450 NAAELFRRI

-468 DDFDSLKRKTK
+468 DDFDSLKRKNK

-484 KSMLETAGNIVLITA
+484 KSMLEIAGNIVLITDT
-499 NSFPFE
+499 SFSFE
-505 LDETVEVEFQHLLI
+505 LDETVEVDFRHLLI

-528 ELIQKRCKGRLSDEQ
+528 ELIQKRCKGTELSVGQ
-543 TDELIAIVDKAV
+543 IDELISIVDKAV

-573 DFYIYESGA
+573 DFYIFESG
-582 SFIKGDLPFTTI
+582 SSLMKGDLPFTSI

-601 RMRNAVSEDENQL
+601 RMRNAVSDDENQL
-614 VDEFADAVITVLKKL
+614 IDEFADAVITVLKKL
-629 ALKIHSDRTTVFS
+629 ALKVHSNRTTVFS
-642 SMTFSEVAE
+642 GMTFSEVANN
-651 SYLTEYDIPAKPKTI
+651 YLSDYGIPVSPKKI
-666 MNASVQSGV
+666 IDASVQSGV
-675 LIVNDSGYEYSFA
+675 LVVKDNGYEYSFA

-746 KLVEKASDAVNGSDV
+746 KLVEKASDAVNGSDA

-785 EGTGVIRSVT
+785 EGTGAIRSVT
-795 DEIEQR
+795 DEMEQR

-849 LKESFKAT
+849 LKESFKVT

-864 ATGAALNLLLASIDE
+864 ATGAALNLLLVSIDE

-884 VEDIVSHLDSPEEAR
+884 VEDVVGQLDSPEEAR
-899 PKIRRL
+899 PIIRRL

-913 CIGQLDTVASNTRG
+913 CIGQLDTVASNACG
-927 QLSVRGF
+927 PLSVLGF
-934 AKINDRNDFNSLFM
+934 SKIIDESDFYSLFM
-948 LALYLRSSCES
+948 LALYLRSNSEKE
-959 QFCNEAKKSIKTARE
+959 FCNVAKKSIKTARE
-974 HAAWPFIVSIMVFSA
+974 HAAWPYIVAIMVLSA

-997 MSKSARHSLIDTVF
+997 MSKSARHSLIDNVF
-1011 NGDQKAKANFLKSAQ
+1011 NGDQKVKARLLKTTQ

>member
-1 MAYVGRINVFDGICF
+1 M
-16 GGHAVDYR
+16 DYR
-24 VFDPQ
+24 DFDPQ

-41 KELQANSCKLAD
+41 EGLRGNYQKRVN

-58 IKTNIK
+58 IKNSIK

-72 TGDIA
+72 TGDVA
-77 YSGKKN
+77 RTGEEK
-83 EYRSASLFF
+83 EYHAAAMFF
-92 DYLFEQLGK
+92 DYLIERLNKPEYQLR
-101 LEYHSKVY
+101 VY

-118 DPRKSTERF
+118 GPCNSIVCRAD
-127 AGSQYDL
+127 AQYDL
-134 DIKKMASFYEFA
+134 DINNMVSFFDFA
-146 NKYDNRF
+146 NKYDNQF
-153 VLGQPEPITFEVEGT
+153 VLGKPEPITFEVEGT
-168 PVSISGFNS
+168 QVSVSGYNS
-177 APLSTI
+177 APLSSLL
-183 VGDDK
+183 GDDK
-188 GFHLLRTAQCGLL
+188 GFHLLRCPESGLL
-201 DNTPDSGLHI
+201 DNAPDSGLHI
-211 FASHHGSEW
+211 FASHHGPEW
-220 FRDNDRLSLEKL
+220 FCDDDRLSLEKL
-232 LSDSIDFA
+232 LSNCFDFA
-240 FFGHEHMGQSRCV
+240 FTGHEHMGQSRCV
-253 GGLSGESCVVVR
+253 GGLAGESCVVVR

-270 LYDDAQSTYK
+270 LCDDDQSSYK

-289 GSYEFVERVYDWE
+289 GSYEFAERVYGWE
-302 ASGQVHALVDE
+302 ASAQIHTLLDE
-313 GRSYRRYIKSKT
+313 AHSYRRYIKSKT
-325 YFRPRPE
+325 FFRPRSD
-332 FVNELFKSEGNSNE
+332 FVKELFEAEDNSSE

-373 DRKVITDIHSFME
+373 DQKLISDIHSFME
-386 LLLDAKTLEIH
+386 FLLDAKTLEIH

-422 LLLTPDYSTGS
+422 LLLTTDYSTGS

-450 EAAEHFRRI
+450 EAAELFRRI

-468 DDFDSLKRKTK
+468 DDFDSLKRKNK

-484 KSMLETAGNIVLITA
+484 KSMLKIAGNIVLITA
-499 NSFPFE
+499 KSFTFE
-505 LDETVEVEFQHLLI
+505 LDETVEVDFRHLLI

-528 ELIQKRCKGRLSDEQ
+528 ELIQKRCKDRLSDEQ

-594 MNTNVKR
+594 MNSNVKR
-601 RMRNAVSEDENQL
+601 RMRNAVPDDDDQL
-614 VDEFADAVITVLKKL
+614 VDELADAVITVLKKL

-642 SMTFSEVAE
+642 SRTFSEVAE
-651 SYLTEYDIPAKPKTI
+651 NYLSEYGIPAKPKII
-666 MNASVQSGV
+666 MDASIQSGV
-675 LIVNDSGYEYSFA
+675 LVVKDNGYEYSFA

-699 AIDLELDEDVDKG
+699 AIDFELDEDVELG
-712 ESYVLRLLDELD
+712 ESYVMRLLDELD
-724 FSINEEI
+724 FPINEEI

-746 KLVEKASDAVNGSDV
+746 KLVEKASDAVDSSDV
-761 IFSKGKTY
+761 IFNQGKTY
-769 ECLSGLEGLK
+769 KCLSGLEGIK

-785 EGTGVIRSVT
+785 EGAGAIRSVT
-795 DEIEQR
+795 DEIEKR

-812 GVYEYDVPET
+812 GVYEYEVPET
-822 RNAFQSAI
+822 RSAFQSAI

-849 LKESFKAT
+849 LKESLKAT

-884 VEDIVSHLDSPEEAR
+884 VEDVVGQLGSPEEAR
-899 PKIRRL
+899 PKIRKL

-913 CIGQLDTVASNTRG
+913 CIGQLDTVASNACG
-927 QLSVRGF
+927 PLSVRGF
-934 AKINDRNDFNSLFM
+934 SMIDDENEFYSLFM
-948 LALYLRSSCES
+948 LALYLRSNSES
-959 QFCNEAKKSIKTARE
+959 QFCNEAKKSIKTARG
-974 HAAWPFIVSIMVFSA
+974 HYAWPFIVSIMVLSA

-997 MSKSARHSLIDTVF
+997 MSKPARHSLIDTVF
-1011 NGDQKAKANFLKSAQ
+1011 NGDQKVKANFLKSAQ

>member
-1 MAYVGRINVFDGICF
+1 MDC
-16 GGHAVDYR
+16 HDL
-24 VFDPQ
+24 DPQ

-41 KELQANSCKLAD
+41 EELRGNYQKRVN

-58 IKTNIK
+58 IKNSIK

-72 TGDIA
+72 TGDVA
-77 YSGKKN
+77 RTGKGS
-83 EYRSASLFF
+83 EYQSAAMFF
-92 DYLFEQLGK
+92 GYLIEQLNQP
-101 LEYHSKVY
+101 EYQLKVY

-118 DPRKSTERF
+118 GPCNSIECFTN
-127 AGSQYDL
+127 AQYDL
-134 DIKKMASFYEFA
+134 DIKNLVSFFEFA
-146 NKYDNRF
+146 NKYDNQF
-153 VLGQPEPITFEVEGT
+153 VLGKPEPITFEVEGT
-168 PVSISGFNS
+168 QVSVSGYNS
-177 APLSTI
+177 APLSTLL
-183 VGDDK
+183 GDDK
-188 GFHLLRTAQCGLL
+188 GFHLLRCPESGLL

-211 FASHHGSEW
+211 FASHHGPEW
-220 FRDNDRLSLEKL
+220 FCDDDRLSLEKL
-232 LSDSIDFA
+232 LSNCFDFA
-240 FFGHEHMGQSRCV
+240 FTGHEHMGQSRCV
-253 GGLSGESCVVVR
+253 GGLAGESCVVVR

-270 LYDDAQSTYK
+270 LCDDDQSSYK

-289 GSYEFVERVYDWE
+289 GSYEFVERVYGWE
-302 ASGQVHALVDE
+302 ASAQVHTPLDE
-313 GRSYRRYIKSKT
+313 GHSYRRYIKSKT
-325 YFRPRPE
+325 FFRPRSD
-332 FVNELFKSEGNSNE
+332 FVKELFEAEDNSSE

-373 DRKVITDIHSFME
+373 DQKLISDIHSFME
-386 LLLDAKTLEIH
+386 FLLDAKTLEIH

-450 EAAEHFRRI
+450 EAAELFRRI

-468 DDFDSLKRKTK
+468 DDFDSLKRKNK

-484 KSMLETAGNIVLITA
+484 KSMLKTAGNIVLITGK
-499 NSFPFE
+499 SFTFE
-505 LDETVEVEFQHLLI
+505 LDETVEVDFRHLLI

-528 ELIQKRCKGRLSDEQ
+528 ELIQKRCKDRLSDEQ

-582 SFIKGDLPFTTI
+582 SYIKGDLPFTTI
-594 MNTNVKR
+594 MNSNVKR
-601 RMRNAVSEDENQL
+601 RMRNAVPDDDDRL
-614 VDEFADAVITVLKKL
+614 VDELADAVITVLKKL

-642 SMTFSEVAE
+642 SRTFSEVAE
-651 SYLTEYDIPAKPKTI
+651 NYLSEYGIPAKPKII
-666 MNASVQSGV
+666 MDASVQSGV
-675 LIVNDSGYEYSFA
+675 LVVKDNGYEYSFA

-699 AIDLELDEDVDKG
+699 AIDFELDEDVELG
-712 ESYVLRLLDELD
+712 ESYVMRLLDELD
-724 FSINEEI
+724 FPINEEI

-795 DEIEQR
+795 DEMEQR

-849 LKESFKAT
+849 LKEWFKAT

-864 ATGAALNLLLASIDE
+864 ATGAALNLLLEAVDD

-884 VEDIVSHLDSPEEAR
+884 VEEVVGQFDSPDEAK

-913 CIGQLDTVASNTRG
+913 CIGQLDTVASNACG
-927 QLSVRGF
+927 PLSVRGF
-934 AKINDRNDFNSLFM
+934 SKIIDDSDFYSLFM
-948 LALYLRSSCES
+948 LALYLRSNSES
-959 QFCNEAKKSIKTARE
+959 QFCIEAKKSIKTARG
-974 HAAWPFIVSIMVFSA
+974 HSAWPFIVSIMVLSA

-997 MSKSARHSLIDTVF
+997 MSKPARHSLIDTVF
-1011 NGDQKAKANFLKSAQ
+1011 NGDQKVKANFLKSAQ

>member
-1 MAYVGRINVFDGICF
+1 MDCRD
-16 GGHAVDYR
+16 
-24 VFDPQ
+24 FDPQ

-41 KELQANSCKLAD
+41 KELQANSCKRAD

-92 DYLFEQLGK
+92 DYLVEQLGK

-109 ILPGNHDLQ
+109 ILPGNHDVQ

-127 AGSQYDL
+127 ADSQYDL
-134 DIKKMASFYEFA
+134 DIKKMASFYEFT

-211 FASHHGSEW
+211 FASHHGPEW
-220 FRDNDRLSLEKL
+220 FRDNDRLSLERL

-270 LYDDAQSTYK
+270 FYDDAQSTYK

-373 DRKVITDIHSFME
+373 DQKVITDIHSFME

-479 KSDVI
+479 KSVVI

-499 NSFPFE
+499 NSFTFE
-505 LDETVEVEFQHLLI
+505 LDETVEVDFRHLLI

-528 ELIQKRCKGRLSDEQ
+528 ELIQKRCKGTGLSDAQ
-543 TDELIAIVDKAV
+543 VDELIAIVDKAV
-555 HSHFQL
+555 GSHFQL

-573 DFYIYESGA
+573 DFYIYDSGA
-582 SFIKGDLPFTTI
+582 SFIKGDLPFTSI
-594 MNTNVKR
+594 MNSNVKR
-601 RMRNAVSEDENQL
+601 KICNVISDGENQML
-614 VDEFADAVITVLKKL
+614 DILADAVITVLKKL

-651 SYLTEYDIPAKPKTI
+651 NYLSEYGIPITPKII
-666 MNASVQSGV
+666 MDASVQSGV
-675 LIVNDSGYEYSFA
+675 LLVEDNGFNYSFA

-699 AIDLELDEDVDKG
+699 AIDLEFDEDVDKG
-712 ESYVLRLLDELD
+712 ETYVLRLLDELD

-761 IFSKGKTY
+761 VFSKGKTY

-785 EGTGVIRSVT
+785 EGKGVIRSVT
-795 DEIEQR
+795 DELEQR

-849 LKESFKAT
+849 LKESLKAT

-864 ATGAALNLLLASIDE
+864 ATGAALNLLLEAVDD

-884 VEDIVSHLDSPEEAR
+884 VEEVVGQFDSPDEAK
-899 PKIRRL
+899 PKIRKL

-913 CIGQLDTVASNTRG
+913 CIGQLDTVASNACG
-927 QLSVRGF
+927 PLSVLGF
-934 AKINDRNDFNSLFM
+934 SKIIDDSDFYSLFM
-948 LALYLRSSCES
+948 LALYLRSNSEKE
-959 QFCNEAKKSIKTARE
+959 FCSVAKKSIKTARE
-974 HAAWPFIVSIMVFSA
+974 HAAWPFIVAITVLSA

-997 MSKSARHSLIDTVF
+997 MSKSARQSLVDTVF
-1011 NGDQKAKANFLKSAQ
+1011 NGNQKAKAKFLKSAQ

>member
-1 MAYVGRINVFDGICF
+1 MDCRD
-16 GGHAVDYR
+16 
-24 VFDPQ
+24 FDPQ

-34 LTDFHFG
+34 LSDFHFG
-41 KELQANSCKLAD
+41 KELQANSCKRAD

-92 DYLFEQLGK
+92 DYLVEQLGK

-109 ILPGNHDLQ
+109 ILPGNHDVQ

-127 AGSQYDL
+127 ADSQYDL

-211 FASHHGSEW
+211 FASHHGPEW
-220 FRDNDRLSLEKL
+220 FRDNDRLSLERL

-270 LYDDAQSTYK
+270 FYDDAQSTYK

-373 DRKVITDIHSFME
+373 DQKIITDIHSFME

-499 NSFPFE
+499 NSFTFE
-505 LDETVEVEFQHLLI
+505 LDETVEVDFRHLLI

-528 ELIQKRCKGRLSDEQ
+528 ELIQKRCKGTGLSDAQ
-543 TDELIAIVDKAV
+543 VDELIAIVDKAV
-555 HSHFQL
+555 GSHFQL

-573 DFYIYESGA
+573 DFYIYDSGA
-582 SFIKGDLPFTTI
+582 SFIKGDLPFTSI
-594 MNTNVKR
+594 MNSNVKR
-601 RMRNAVSEDENQL
+601 KICNIISDGENQML
-614 VDEFADAVITVLKKL
+614 DILADAVITVLKKL

-651 SYLTEYDIPAKPKTI
+651 NYLSEYGIPITPKII
-666 MNASVQSGV
+666 MDASVQSGV
-675 LIVNDSGYEYSFA
+675 LLVEDNGFNYSFA

-746 KLVEKASDAVNGSDV
+746 KLVEKAADAVNGSDV
-761 IFSKGKTY
+761 VFSKRKTY

-795 DEIEQR
+795 DELEQR

-849 LKESFKAT
+849 LKESLKAT

-864 ATGAALNLLLASIDE
+864 ATGAALNLLLEAVDD

-884 VEDIVSHLDSPEEAR
+884 VEEVVGQFDSPDEDK

-913 CIGQLDTVASNTRG
+913 CIGQLDTVAANACG
-927 QLSVRGF
+927 PLSVLGF
-934 AKINDRNDFNSLFM
+934 SKIIDDSDFYSLFM
-948 LALYLRSSCES
+948 LALYLRSNSEKE
-959 QFCNEAKKSIKTARE
+959 FCNVAKNSIKTARE
-974 HAAWPFIVSIMVFSA
+974 HAAWPFIVAITVLSA

-997 MSKSARHSLIDTVF
+997 MSKSARQSLVDTVF
-1011 NGDQKAKANFLKSAQ
+1011 NGNQKAKAKFLKSAQ

>member
-1 MAYVGRINVFDGICF
+1 MDC
-16 GGHAVDYR
+16 HD
-24 VFDPQ
+24 FDPQ

-41 KELQANSCKLAD
+41 EELRGNYQKRVN

-58 IKTNIK
+58 IKNSIK

-72 TGDIA
+72 TGDVA
-77 YSGKKN
+77 RTGEEK
-83 EYRSASLFF
+83 EYHAAAMFF
-92 DYLFEQLGK
+92 DYLIERLNKPEYQLR
-101 LEYHSKVY
+101 VY

-118 DPRKSTERF
+118 GPCNSIVCRAD
-127 AGSQYDL
+127 AQYDL
-134 DIKKMASFYEFA
+134 DINNMVSFFEFA
-146 NKYDNRF
+146 NKYDNQF
-153 VLGQPEPITFEVEGT
+153 VLGKPEPITFEVEGT
-168 PVSISGFNS
+168 QVSVSGYNS
-177 APLSTI
+177 APLSSLL
-183 VGDDK
+183 GDDK
-188 GFHLLRTAQCGLL
+188 GFHLLRCPESGLL
-201 DNTPDSGLHI
+201 DNIPDSGLHI
-211 FASHHGSEW
+211 FASHHGPEW
-220 FRDNDRLSLEKL
+220 FCDDDRLSLEKL
-232 LSDSIDFA
+232 LSNCFDFA
-240 FFGHEHMGQSRCV
+240 FTGHEHMGQSRCV
-253 GGLSGESCVVVR
+253 CGLAGESCVVVR

-270 LYDDAQSTYK
+270 LCDDDQSSYK

-289 GSYEFVERVYDWE
+289 GSYEFAERVYGWE
-302 ASGQVHALVDE
+302 ASAQIHTLLDE
-313 GRSYRRYIKSKT
+313 AHSYRRYIKSKT
-325 YFRPRPE
+325 FFRPRSD
-332 FVNELFKSEGNSNE
+332 FVKELFEAEDNSSD

-373 DRKVITDIHSFME
+373 DQKLISDIHSFME
-386 LLLDAKTLEIH
+386 FLLDAKTLEIH

-450 EAAEHFRRI
+450 EAAELFRRI

-468 DDFDSLKRKTK
+468 DDFDSLKRKNK

-484 KSMLETAGNIVLITA
+484 KSMLKIAGNIVLITA
-499 NSFPFE
+499 KSFTFE
-505 LDETVEVEFQHLLI
+505 LDETVEVDFRHLLI

-528 ELIQKRCKGRLSDEQ
+528 ELIQKRCKDRLSDEK

-573 DFYIYESGA
+573 DFYIYDSGA
-582 SFIKGDLPFTTI
+582 SFIKGDLPFTSI
-594 MNTNVKR
+594 MNSNVKR
-601 RMRNAVSEDENQL
+601 KICNVISDGENQML
-614 VDEFADAVITVLKKL
+614 DILADAVITVLKKL
-629 ALKIHSDRTTVFS
+629 ALKIHSDRTTLFS

-651 SYLTEYDIPAKPKTI
+651 NYLSEYGIPITPKII
-666 MNASVQSGV
+666 MDASVQSGV
-675 LIVNDSGYEYSFA
+675 LLVEDNGFDCSFA

-746 KLVEKASDAVNGSDV
+746 KLVEKAADAVNGSDV
-761 IFSKGKTY
+761 VFSKGITY
-769 ECLSGLEGLK
+769 DCLSGLEGLK

-785 EGTGVIRSVT
+785 EGTGVVRSVT
-795 DEIEQR
+795 DEMEQR

-849 LKESFKAT
+849 LKEPLKAI
-857 VREQIYY
+857 VREQIYR
-864 ATGAALNLLLASIDE
+864 ATGAALNLLLEAIDD
-879 SYDEM
+879 SYEEM
-884 VEDIVSHLDSPEEAR
+884 VEEVAGHFDSPDEAK

-913 CIGQLDTVASNTRG
+913 CIGQLDTVASNACG
-927 QLSVRGF
+927 SLSVLGF
-934 AKINDRNDFNSLFM
+934 SKIIDESDFYSLFM
-948 LALYLRSSCES
+948 LALYLRSNSEKE
-959 QFCNEAKKSIKTARE
+959 FCNVAKKSIKTARD
-974 HAAWPFIVSIMVFSA
+974 HAAWPFIVAITVLSA

-997 MSKSARHSLIDTVF
+997 MSKSARQSLVDTVF
-1011 NGDQKAKANFLKSAQ
+1011 NGNQKAKAKFLKSAQ

>member
-1 MAYVGRINVFDGICF
+1 MDCRD
-16 GGHAVDYR
+16 
-24 VFDPQ
+24 FDPQ

-41 KELQANSCKLAD
+41 KELQANSCKRAD

-92 DYLFEQLGK
+92 DYLVEQLGK

-109 ILPGNHDLQ
+109 ILPGNHDVQ

-127 AGSQYDL
+127 ADSQYDL

-211 FASHHGSEW
+211 FASHHGPEW
-220 FRDNDRLSLEKL
+220 FRDNDRLSLERL

-270 LYDDAQSTYK
+270 FYDDAQSTYK
-280 MLLIRFGEL
+280 MLLLRFGEL

-373 DRKVITDIHSFME
+373 DQKIITDIHSFME

-433 ITRTLST
+433 ITRTPST

-499 NSFPFE
+499 NSFTFE
-505 LDETVEVEFQHLLI
+505 LDETVEVDFRHLLI

-528 ELIQKRCKGRLSDEQ
+528 ELIQKRCKGTGLSDAQ
-543 TDELIAIVDKAV
+543 VDELIAIVDKAV
-555 HSHFQL
+555 GSHFQL

-573 DFYIYESGA
+573 DFYIYDSGA
-582 SFIKGDLPFTTI
+582 SFIKGDLPFTSI
-594 MNTNVKR
+594 MNSNVKR
-601 RMRNAVSEDENQL
+601 KICNIISDGENQML
-614 VDEFADAVITVLKKL
+614 DILADAVITVLKKL

-651 SYLTEYDIPAKPKTI
+651 NYLSEYGIPITPKII
-666 MNASVQSGV
+666 MDASVQSGV
-675 LIVNDSGYEYSFA
+675 LLVEDNGFNYSFA

-746 KLVEKASDAVNGSDV
+746 KLVEKAADAVNGSDV
-761 IFSKGKTY
+761 VFSKRKTY

-795 DEIEQR
+795 DELEQR

-849 LKESFKAT
+849 LKESLKAT

-864 ATGAALNLLLASIDE
+864 ATGAALNLLLEAVDD

-884 VEDIVSHLDSPEEAR
+884 VEEVVGQFDSPDEDK

-913 CIGQLDTVASNTRG
+913 CIGQLDTVAANACG
-927 QLSVRGF
+927 PLSVLGF
-934 AKINDRNDFNSLFM
+934 SKIIDDSDFYSLFM
-948 LALYLRSSCES
+948 LALYLRSNSEKE
-959 QFCNEAKKSIKTARE
+959 FCNVAKNSIKTARE
-974 HAAWPFIVSIMVFSA
+974 HAAWPFIVAITVLSA

-997 MSKSARHSLIDTVF
+997 MSKSARQSLVDTVF
-1011 NGDQKAKANFLKSAQ
+1011 NGNQKAKAKFLKSAQ

>member
-1 MAYVGRINVFDGICF
+1 MDCRD
-16 GGHAVDYR
+16 
-24 VFDPQ
+24 FDPQ

-41 KELQANSCKLAD
+41 EELQANYRNRVD

-58 IKTNIK
+58 IKNSIR

-72 TGDIA
+72 TGDVA
-77 YSGKKN
+77 RTGEKN
-83 EYRSASLFF
+83 EYKSASSFF

-101 LEYHSKVY
+101 LEYELFVY
-109 ILPGNHDLQ
+109 LLPGNHDLRG
-118 DPRKSTERF
+118 PCKSIERF
-127 AGSQYDL
+127 ADAQYDL

-146 NKYDNRF
+146 CKYDNRF
-153 VLGQPEPITFEVEGT
+153 VFGQPEPIVFEVEGIQ
-168 PVSISGFNS
+168 VSVSGFNS

-183 VGDDK
+183 AGDDK
-188 GFHLLRTAQCGLL
+188 GFHLLRVPECGLL
-201 DNTPDSGLHI
+201 GNTPDSGLHI
-211 FASHHGSEW
+211 FASHHGPDW
-220 FRDNDRLSLEKL
+220 FRDNERLELEKM
-232 LSDSIDFA
+232 LSNSVDLA

-270 LYDDAQSTYK
+270 LYDDAQSAYK

-302 ASGQVHALVDE
+302 VSGQVHALVDE

-325 YFRPRPE
+325 YFRPLPD
-332 FVNELFKSEGNSNE
+332 FVNELFKFEGNSSE

-373 DRKVITDIHSFME
+373 DQKVITDIHSFME

-397 SDIRAGKSSLLK
+397 SDIRVGKSSLLK

-450 EAAEHFRRI
+450 EAAELFRRI

-468 DDFDSLKRKTK
+468 DDFDSLKRKNK

-484 KSMLETAGNIVLITA
+484 KSMLEIAGNIVLITA

-505 LDETVEVEFQHLLI
+505 LDETVETDFRHLLI

-528 ELIQKRCKGRLSDEQ
+528 ELIQKRCKGTGLSDAQ
-543 TDELIAIVDKAV
+543 IDDLIAIVDKAV

-582 SFIKGDLPFTTI
+582 SFIKGDLPFTSI

-601 RMRNAVSEDENQL
+601 RMRNAVPDDDDQL
-614 VDEFADAVITVLKKL
+614 VDELADAVITVLKKL

-642 SMTFSEVAE
+642 SMTFSGVAE
-651 SYLTEYDIPAKPKTI
+651 SYLSEYGIPAKPKTI

-675 LIVNDSGYEYSFA
+675 LVVKDSGYEYSFA

-699 AIDLELDEDVDKG
+699 AIDFELDEDVCRG

-724 FSINEEI
+724 YPINEEI

-746 KLVEKASDAVNGSDV
+746 KLVEKASDAVDGSDA
-761 IFSKGKTY
+761 IFCQGKTY
-769 ECLSGLEGLK
+769 KCLSGLEGLK

-785 EGTGVIRSVT
+785 EGSGAIRSVT
-795 DEIEQR
+795 DEMEQR
-801 NCEAIERVSYA
+801 NCEAIERVSYT
-812 GVYEYDVPET
+812 GVYEYEVPET
-822 RNAFQSAI
+822 RSAFQSAI

-864 ATGAALNLLLASIDE
+864 ATGAALNLLLSSIDE

-884 VEDIVSHLDSPEEAR
+884 VEEVAGQFDSPEEAG

-913 CIGQLDTVASNTRG
+913 CIGQLDTVASNTCG
-927 QLSVRGF
+927 PLSVWGF
-934 AKINDRNDFNSLFM
+934 ANINDENDFYSLFI
-948 LALYLRSSCES
+948 LALYLRSNSES
-959 QFCNEAKKSIKTARE
+959 QFCDEAKKSIKTARE
-974 HAAWPFIVSIMVFSA
+974 HAVWPFIVSIMVLSA

-997 MSKSARHSLIDTVF
+997 MSKSARQSLVDTVF
-1011 NGDQKAKANFLKSAQ
+1011 NGNQKAKAKFLKSAQ

>member
-1 MAYVGRINVFDGICF
+1 MDCRD
-16 GGHAVDYR
+16 
-24 VFDPQ
+24 FDPQ

-41 KELQANSCKLAD
+41 KELQANSCKRAD

-92 DYLFEQLGK
+92 DYLVEQLGK

-109 ILPGNHDLQ
+109 ILPGNHDVQ

-127 AGSQYDL
+127 ADSQYDL

-211 FASHHGSEW
+211 FASHHGPEW

-270 LYDDAQSTYK
+270 LYDDAQSAYK
-280 MLLIRFGEL
+280 MLLIRFGEF
-289 GSYEFVERVYDWE
+289 GSYEFAERVYGWE
-302 ASGQVHALVDE
+302 ASAQIHAPLDE
-313 GRSYRRYIKSKT
+313 AHSYRRYIKSKT
-325 YFRPRPE
+325 YFRPRSD
-332 FVNELFKSEGNSNE
+332 FVNELFETEDNSSE

-373 DRKVITDIHSFME
+373 DQKLISDIHSFME
-386 LLLDAKTLEIH
+386 FLLDVKTLEIH

-433 ITRTLST
+433 ISRTLSS
-440 IIEDQYGDTR
+440 IIKDQYGDTR
-450 EAAEHFRRI
+450 EAVELFGRI

-468 DDFDSLKRKTK
+468 DDFDSLKRKAK

-484 KSMLETAGNIVLITA
+484 KSMLKTAGNIVLITA
-499 NSFPFE
+499 NSFTFE
-505 LDETVEVEFQHLLI
+505 LDETVEVDFRHLLI

-528 ELIQKRCKGRLSDEQ
+528 ELIQKRCKGTGLSDAQ
-543 TDELIAIVDKAV
+543 VDELIAIVDKAV
-555 HSHFQL
+555 GSHFQL

-573 DFYIYESGA
+573 DFYIYDSGA
-582 SFIKGDLPFTTI
+582 SFIKGDLPFTSI
-594 MNTNVKR
+594 MNSNVKR
-601 RMRNAVSEDENQL
+601 KICNVISDGENQML
-614 VDEFADAVITVLKKL
+614 DILADAVITVLKKL

-651 SYLTEYDIPAKPKTI
+651 NYLSEYGIPITPKI
-666 MNASVQSGV
+666 FIDASVQSGV
-675 LIVNDSGYEYSFA
+675 LLVEDNGFDYSFA

-731 LVLLEGTR
+731 LVLLEDTR

-761 IFSKGKTY
+761 VFSKGKTY

-785 EGTGVIRSVT
+785 EGTGVIRNVT
-795 DEIEQR
+795 DELEQR

-830 IALKYVAIAGRC
+830 IALKYVAISGRC

-864 ATGAALNLLLASIDE
+864 ATGAALNLLLEAVDD

-884 VEDIVSHLDSPEEAR
+884 VEEVVGHFDSPDEAK

-913 CIGQLDTVASNTRG
+913 CIGQLDTVASNACG
-927 QLSVRGF
+927 PLSVLGF
-934 AKINDRNDFNSLFM
+934 SKIIDESDFYSLFM
-948 LALYLRSSCES
+948 LALYLRSNSEKE
-959 QFCNEAKKSIKTARE
+959 FCGVAKKSIKTARE
-974 HAAWPFIVSIMVFSA
+974 HAAWPFIVAITVLSA

-997 MSKSARHSLIDTVF
+997 MSKSARQSLVDTVF
-1011 NGDQKAKANFLKSAQ
+1011 NGNQKVKAKFLKSAR

>member
-1 MAYVGRINVFDGICF
+1 MDCRD
-16 GGHAVDYR
+16 
-24 VFDPQ
+24 FDPQ

-34 LTDFHFG
+34 LTDFHFD
-41 KELQANSCKLAD
+41 KELQANSCKRAD

-92 DYLFEQLGK
+92 DYLVEQLGK

-109 ILPGNHDLQ
+109 ILPGNHDVQ

-127 AGSQYDL
+127 ADSQYDL

-211 FASHHGSEW
+211 FASHHGPEW
-220 FRDNDRLSLEKL
+220 FRDNDRLSLERL

-270 LYDDAQSTYK
+270 FYDDAQSTYK

-373 DRKVITDIHSFME
+373 DQKVITDIHSFME

-499 NSFPFE
+499 NSFTFE
-505 LDETVEVEFQHLLI
+505 LDETVEVDFRHLLI

-528 ELIQKRCKGRLSDEQ
+528 ELIQKRCKGTGLSDAQ
-543 TDELIAIVDKAV
+543 VDELIAIVDKAV
-555 HSHFQL
+555 GSHFQL

-573 DFYIYESGA
+573 DFYIYDSGA
-582 SFIKGDLPFTTI
+582 SFIKGDLPFTSI
-594 MNTNVKR
+594 MNSNVKR
-601 RMRNAVSEDENQL
+601 KICNVISDGENQML
-614 VDEFADAVITVLKKL
+614 DILADAVITVLKKL

-651 SYLTEYDIPAKPKTI
+651 NYLSEYGIPITPKII
-666 MNASVQSGV
+666 MDASVQSGV
-675 LIVNDSGYEYSFA
+675 LLVEDNGFDYSFA

-746 KLVEKASDAVNGSDV
+746 KLGEKASDAVDSSDV
-761 IFSKGKTY
+761 IFNQGKTY
-769 ECLSGLEGLK
+769 KCLSGLEGIK

-785 EGTGVIRSVT
+785 EGAGAIRSVT
-795 DEIEQR
+795 DEIEKR

-812 GVYEYDVPET
+812 GVYEYEVPET
-822 RNAFQSAI
+822 RSAFQSAI

-849 LKESFKAT
+849 LKEPLKAT

-864 ATGAALNLLLASIDE
+864 ATGAALNLLLEAVDD

-884 VEDIVSHLDSPEEAR
+884 VEEVVGQLDSPEEAR
-899 PKIRRL
+899 PKIRKL

-913 CIGQLDTVASNTRG
+913 CIGQLDTVASNACG
-927 QLSVRGF
+927 PLNVLGF
-934 AKINDRNDFNSLFM
+934 SKIIDDSDFYSLFM
-948 LALYLRSSCES
+948 LALYLQSNSEKE
-959 QFCNEAKKSIKTARE
+959 FCNVAKKSIKTARE
-974 HAAWPFIVSIMVFSA
+974 HAAWPFIVAITVLSA

-997 MSKSARHSLIDTVF
+997 MSKSARQSLVDTVF
-1011 NGDQKAKANFLKSAQ
+1011 NGNQKAKAKFLKSAQ

>member
-1 MAYVGRINVFDGICF
+1 MDCRD
-16 GGHAVDYR
+16 
-24 VFDPQ
+24 FDPQ

-41 KELQANSCKLAD
+41 KELQANSCKRAD

-92 DYLFEQLGK
+92 DYLVEQLGK

-109 ILPGNHDLQ
+109 ILPGNHDVQ

-127 AGSQYDL
+127 ADSQYDL
-134 DIKKMASFYEFA
+134 DIKKMASFYEFT

-211 FASHHGSEW
+211 FASHHGPEW
-220 FRDNDRLSLEKL
+220 FRDNDRLSLERL

-270 LYDDAQSTYK
+270 FYDDAQSTYK

-373 DRKVITDIHSFME
+373 DQKVITDIHSFME

-479 KSDVI
+479 KSVVI

-499 NSFPFE
+499 NSFTFE
-505 LDETVEVEFQHLLI
+505 LDETVEVDFRHLLI

-528 ELIQKRCKGRLSDEQ
+528 ELIQKRCKGTGLSDAQ
-543 TDELIAIVDKAV
+543 VDELIAIVDKAV
-555 HSHFQL
+555 GSHFQL

-573 DFYIYESGA
+573 DFYIYDSGA
-582 SFIKGDLPFTTI
+582 SFIKGDLPFTSI
-594 MNTNVKR
+594 MNSNVKR
-601 RMRNAVSEDENQL
+601 KICNVISDGENQML
-614 VDEFADAVITVLKKL
+614 DILADAVITVLKKL

-651 SYLTEYDIPAKPKTI
+651 NYLSEYGIPITPKII
-666 MNASVQSGV
+666 MDASVQSGV
-675 LIVNDSGYEYSFA
+675 LLVEDNGFNYSFA

-699 AIDLELDEDVDKG
+699 AIDLEFDEDVDKG

-761 IFSKGKTY
+761 VFSKGKTY

-785 EGTGVIRSVT
+785 EGKGVIRSVT
-795 DEIEQR
+795 DELEQR

-849 LKESFKAT
+849 LKESLKAT

-864 ATGAALNLLLASIDE
+864 ATGAALNLLLEAVDD

-884 VEDIVSHLDSPEEAR
+884 VEEVVGQFDSPDEAK
-899 PKIRRL
+899 PKIRKL

-913 CIGQLDTVASNTRG
+913 CIGQLDTVASNACG
-927 QLSVRGF
+927 PLSVLGF
-934 AKINDRNDFNSLFM
+934 SKIIDDSDFYSLFM
-948 LALYLRSSCES
+948 LALYLRSNSEKE
-959 QFCNEAKKSIKTARE
+959 FCSVAKKSIKTARE
-974 HAAWPFIVSIMVFSA
+974 HAAWPFIVAITVLSA

-997 MSKSARHSLIDTVF
+997 MSKSSRQSLVDTVF
-1011 NGDQKAKANFLKSAQ
+1011 NGNQKAKAKFLKSAQ

>member
-1 MAYVGRINVFDGICF
+1 MDC
-16 GGHAVDYR
+16 R

-41 KELQANSCKLAD
+41 EELQSNYQKRVD
-53 DILET
+53 DILVT
-58 IKTNIK
+58 IKKSIK

-72 TGDIA
+72 TGDVA
-77 YSGKKN
+77 RTGKGS
-83 EYRSASLFF
+83 EYQSAAMFF
-92 DYLFEQLGK
+92 DYLIEQLNQP
-101 LEYHSKVY
+101 EYQLKVY

-118 DPRKSTERF
+118 GPCKSIECF
-127 AGSQYDL
+127 SGAQYDL
-134 DIKKMASFYEFA
+134 DIDNMASFYEFA
-146 NKYDNRF
+146 SKYNNGF
-153 VLGQPEPITFEVEGT
+153 VLGQPQPIVFEVEGT
-168 PVSISGFNS
+168 QVSVSGFNS
-177 APLSTI
+177 APLSTLD
-183 VGDDK
+183 GDDK
-188 GFHLLRTAQCGLL
+188 GFHVLRNPERALL

-211 FASHHGSEW
+211 FASHHGPEW
-220 FRDNDRLSLEKL
+220 FRDNERISLENML
-232 LSDSIDFA
+232 ASCFDFA
-240 FFGHEHMGQSRCV
+240 FTGHEHMGQSRCV

-270 LYDDAQSTYK
+270 LCDDDQSSYK
-280 MLLIRFGEL
+280 MLLIRFGEF
-289 GSYEFVERVYDWE
+289 GSYEFAQRVYGWE
-302 ASGQVHALVDE
+302 ASAQIHTLLDE
-313 GRSYRRYIKSKT
+313 AHSYRRYIKSKT
-325 YFRPRPE
+325 YFRPRSD
-332 FVNELFKSEGNSNE
+332 FVNELFETEDNSSE

-373 DRKVITDIHSFME
+373 DQKLISDIHSFME
-386 LLLDAKTLEIH
+386 FLLDAKTLEIH

-433 ITRTLST
+433 ISRTLSS
-440 IIEDQYGDTR
+440 IIKDQYGDTR
-450 EAAEHFRRI
+450 EAVELFGRI

-468 DDFDSLKRKTK
+468 DDFDSLKRKAK

-484 KSMLETAGNIVLITA
+484 KSMLKTAGNIVLITA
-499 NSFPFE
+499 NSFTFE
-505 LDETVEVEFQHLLI
+505 LDETVEVDFRHLLI

-528 ELIQKRCKGRLSDEQ
+528 ELIQKRCKDRLSDEQ

-555 HSHFQL
+555 GSHFQL

-573 DFYIYESGA
+573 DFYIYDSGA
-582 SFIKGDLPFTTI
+582 SFIKGDLPFTSI
-594 MNTNVKR
+594 MNSNVKR
-601 RMRNAVSEDENQL
+601 KICNVISDGENQML
-614 VDEFADAVITVLKKL
+614 DILADAVITVLKKL

-651 SYLTEYDIPAKPKTI
+651 NYLSEYGIPITPKI
-666 MNASVQSGV
+666 IIDASVQSGV
-675 LIVNDSGYEYSFA
+675 LLVEDNGFDYSFA

-731 LVLLEGTR
+731 LVLLEDTR

-761 IFSKGKTY
+761 VFSKGKTY

-785 EGTGVIRSVT
+785 EGTGVIRNVT
-795 DEIEQR
+795 DELEQR

-830 IALKYVAIAGRC
+830 IALKYVAISGRC

-864 ATGAALNLLLASIDE
+864 ATGAALNLLLEAVDD

-884 VEDIVSHLDSPEEAR
+884 VEEVVGHFDSPDEAK

-913 CIGQLDTVASNTRG
+913 CIGQLDTVASNACG
-927 QLSVRGF
+927 PLSVLGF
-934 AKINDRNDFNSLFM
+934 SKIIDESDFYSLFM
-948 LALYLRSSCES
+948 LALYLRSNSEKE
-959 QFCNEAKKSIKTARE
+959 FCGVAKKSIKTARE
-974 HAAWPFIVSIMVFSA
+974 HAAWPFIVAITVLSA

-997 MSKSARHSLIDTVF
+997 MSKSARQSLVDTVF
-1011 NGDQKAKANFLKSAQ
+1011 NGNQKVKAKFLKSAR